1 LIAQRGALTVTQD
14 PPDEPDAAAPTPDQE
29 SAAAPPEETPAP
41 SLADELP
48 APPPQVE
55 LINDADLK
63 WLDEPQLSDEERER
77 RHERKERHKAKV
89 RKQRRNRRWLR
100 IAGVVLATLL
110 VLSGI
115 WFQWTFGGLDRMPSS
130 SGQAG
135 LNTPGTTM
143 LLVGSNPSEPDA
155 GVAGRSWQ
163 AALHRSDLVMLLH
176 LTRNNRAMFVI
187 SIPGKALLPIPGHGE
202 GRLGQAY
209 DTGGEKL
216 YVRTI
221 EEYTGVRLDHVAV
234 MDLNGLREITDEVG
248 GIVVDVP
255 SEACGIPPGLRRLDG
270 QQALEYMA
278 LQPCLP
284 RKDLDRVEREQGV
297 MRALMRGAVDG
308 GKLTN
313 PFRLNKVLRSSAE
326 HLTLEKG
333 FSYPGMLGQL
343 WSMRK
348 LRTTNTT
355 FLTVP
360 VAAKPNAKVAGA
372 DVIRLDPTK
381 DEVLWDALRKD
392 RVAEYLAFNS
402 DAAVLQ

>member
-1 LIAQRGALTVTQD
+1 MTQD
-14 PPDEPDAAAPTPDQE
+14 PPEQPDEAAPTPD
-29 SAAAPPEETPAP
+29 PAP
-41 SLADELP
+41 DADPATSVADELP
-48 APPPQVE
+48 EPPPQVE

-63 WLDEPQLSDEERER
+63 WLDAPQLSDEERDR

-89 RKQRRNRRWLR
+89 RAQRRHRRWLKV
-100 IAGVVLATLL
+100 AGVGFATFL
-110 VLSGI
+110 VLFGF
-115 WFQWTFGGLDRMPSS
+115 WFYWTFGGLSRMPATA
-130 SGQAG
+130 GQAG
-135 LNTPGTTM
+135 LNTPGETI
-143 LLVGSNPSEPDA
+143 LLVGSNPSEPDS
-155 GVAGRSWQ
+155 VATGTGWQ

-176 LTRNNRAMFVI
+176 LTRDNRSMFVI
-187 SIPGKALLPIPGHGE
+187 SIPGTSLLPIPGHGN

-221 EEYTGVRLDHVAV
+221 ESYTGVRLDHVAV

-248 GIVVDVP
+248 GVVVDVP
-255 SEACGIPPGLRRLDG
+255 SEACGVPPGLRRLDG
-270 QQALEYMA
+270 QQALDYMA
-278 LQPCLP
+278 LQQCLP

-313 PFRLNKVLRSSAE
+313 PFRVNKVLRSTAG

-333 FSYPGMLGQL
+333 FGYPGMLGQI

-360 VAAKPNAKVAGA
+360 VAARPNGKVKGE
-372 DVIRLDPTK
+372 DVVNLDPGK
-381 DEVLWDALRKD
+381 DRALWDALRQD
-392 RVAEYLAFNS
+392 RIADYLALSS
-402 DAAVLQ
+402 DADVLE

>member
-1 LIAQRGALTVTQD
+1 VTQQ
-14 PPDEPDAAAPTPDQE
+14 PPDEPDEVEPTPEPQ
-29 SAAAPPEETPAP
+29 PPV
-41 SLADELP
+41 ADELP

-55 LINDADLK
+55 LISDADLK

-89 RKQRRNRRWLR
+89 RRKRKQRRLLK
-100 IAGVVLATLL
+100 IAGVLLATFL
-110 VLSGI
+110 VLSGL
-115 WFQWTFGGLDRMPSS
+115 WFQWTFGSLSRMPATA
-130 SGQAG
+130 GQAG

-155 GVAGRSWQ
+155 AVAGTGWQ
-163 AALHRSDLVMLLH
+163 AALHRSDLVMLVH

-187 SIPGKALLPIPGHGE
+187 SIPGSSLLPIPGHGN

-221 EEYTGVRLDHVAV
+221 EEYTGVRLDHIAV

-270 QQALEYMA
+270 QQALEYMT
-278 LQPCLP
+278 LRPCLP

-297 MRALMRGAVDG
+297 MRALMRGSVDE

-313 PFRLNKVLRSSAE
+313 PFRLNKILRSGARN
-326 HLTLEKG
+326 LTLEHG
-333 FSYPGMLGQL
+333 FSYPGMIGQL

-360 VAAKPNAKVAGA
+360 VAAKPNTKADGEDVVQLDRAK
-372 DVIRLDPTK
+372 DQ
-381 DEVLWDALRKD
+381 VLWDALRKD
-392 RVAEYLAFNS
+392 RLADYLAFNS
-402 DAAVLQ
+402 DADVLE

>member
-1 LIAQRGALTVTQD
+1 VTQD
-14 PPDEPDAAAPTPDQE
+14 PPDQPDDATSTPDPEPGTPEQE
-29 SAAAPPEETPAP
+29 IAPGASA
-41 SLADELP
+41 ADELP
-48 APPPQVE
+48 EPPPQVE
-55 LINDADLK
+55 LISDADLK

-89 RKQRRNRRWLR
+89 RAQRRHRKWLK
-100 IAGVVLATLL
+100 IAGVAFATFL
-110 VLSGI
+110 VLFAF
-115 WFQWTFGGLDRMPSS
+115 WFQWTLGGLNRMPATA
-130 SGQAG
+130 GQAG

-155 GVAGRSWQ
+155 TVAGRSWQ

-187 SIPGKALLPIPGHGE
+187 SIPGRSVLPIPGHGE

-221 EEYTGVRLDHVAV
+221 ESYTGVRLDHIAV

-270 QQALEYMA
+270 QQALDYMA

-284 RKDLDRVEREQGV
+284 RKDVDRVEREQGV

-313 PFRLNKVLRSSAE
+313 PFRLNKILRSTAG

-333 FSYPGMLGQL
+333 FSYPGMLGQV

-360 VAAKPNAKVAGA
+360 VAAKPNGRVGKD
-372 DVIRLDPTK
+372 DVVLLDPAK
-381 DEVLWDALRKD
+381 DQALWDALRKD
-392 RVAEYLAFNS
+392 RIADYLALNA
-402 DAAVLQ
+402 DADVLE

>member
-1 LIAQRGALTVTQD
+1 MTKD
-14 PPDEPDAAAPTPDQE
+14 PPEKPDEAGPTPD
-29 SAAAPPEETPAP
+29 PEEPHP
-41 SLADELP
+41 VADELP
-48 APPPQVE
+48 EPPPRLE
-55 LINDADLK
+55 LINDADLG
-63 WLDEPQLSDEERER
+63 WLDEPQLTDEERER
-77 RHERKERHKAKV
+77 RHERKERRKAKV
-89 RKQRRNRRWLR
+89 RAQRRHRRWLK
-100 IAGVVLATLL
+100 IAGVAFATFL
-110 VLSGI
+110 VLFGF
-115 WFQWTFGGLDRMPSS
+115 WFYWTFGGLSRMPATA
-130 SGQAG
+130 GQAG
-135 LNTPGTTM
+135 LNTPGTTI
-143 LLVGSNPSEPDA
+143 LLVGSNPGEPDA
-155 GVAGRSWQ
+155 VATGTGWQ

-187 SIPGKALLPIPGHGE
+187 SIPGRSLLPIPGHGN

-221 EEYTGVRLDHVAV
+221 EQYTGVRLDRVTV

-255 SEACGIPPGLRRLDG
+255 REACGLPPGLRRVDG
-270 QQALEYMA
+270 QQALDYMA

-284 RKDLDRVEREQGV
+284 RKDLDRVERQQSV

-313 PFRLNKVLRSSAE
+313 PFRLNKILRSTAG
-326 HLTLEKG
+326 HVTLEKG
-333 FSYPGMLGQL
+333 FGYPGMLGQI

-360 VAAKPNAKVAGA
+360 VAAKPNAKVGQD
-372 DVIRLDPTK
+372 DVVLLDQAK
-381 DEVLWDALRKD
+381 DQALWDALRKD
-392 RVAEYLAFNS
+392 RIADYLALSS
-402 DAAVLQ
+402 DADVLE

>member
-1 LIAQRGALTVTQD
+1 VTQD
-14 PPDEPDAAAPTPDQE
+14 PPEQPDEAEA
-29 SAAAPPEETPAP
+29 TPAP
-41 SLADELP
+41 EATAPEPKPSVADELP

-55 LINDADLK
+55 LIGDADLG

-77 RHERKERHKAKV
+77 RHQRKERHKEKV
-89 RKQRRNRRWLR
+89 RKQRRHRRWLK
-100 IAGVVLATLL
+100 IGGVALATLL
-110 VLSGI
+110 VLSVF
-115 WFQWTFGGLDRMPSS
+115 WFEWTFGGLDRMPASA
-130 SGQAG
+130 GQAG

-155 GVAGRSWQ
+155 ATTGVGWQ

-187 SIPGKALLPIPGHGE
+187 SIPGDSLLPIPGHGN

-234 MDLNGLREITDEVG
+234 LDLNGLREITDEVG

-255 SEACGIPPGLRRLDG
+255 REACGLPPGLRRVDG
-270 QQALEYMA
+270 QQALDYMA

-284 RKDLDRVEREQGV
+284 RGDLDRVEREQGV

-313 PFRLNKVLRSSAE
+313 PFRLNKILRSGAG
-326 HLTLEKG
+326 HLTLEDG

-360 VAAKPNAKVAGA
+360 VAAKPNSHVGTDDVILLDPAKDQELWTALRQDRIADYLALSSDA
-372 DVIRLDPTK
+372 DVL
-381 DEVLWDALRKD
+381 E
-392 RVAEYLAFNS
+392 
-402 DAAVLQ
+402 

>member
-1 LIAQRGALTVTQD
+1 VTQD
-14 PPDEPDAAAPTPDQE
+14 PPDEQHEAVPTPD
-29 SAAAPPEETPAP
+29 PVPAP
-41 SLADELP
+41 SVAEELP
-48 APPPQVE
+48 EPPPQVE
-55 LINDADLK
+55 LISDADLK

-77 RHERKERHKAKV
+77 RHERKERHKTRV
-89 RKQRRNRRWLR
+89 RKQRRLRRWLR
-100 IAGVVLATLL
+100 ITGVVVATLL
-110 VLSGI
+110 VLSVF
-115 WFQWTFGGLDRMPSS
+115 WFQWTFGGLDRMPASA
-130 SGQAG
+130 GQAG

-143 LLVGSNPSEPDA
+143 LLVGSNPSEPGA
-155 GVAGRSWQ
+155 AVAGRGWQ

-176 LTRNNRAMFVI
+176 LTRDNRSMFVI
-187 SIPGKALLPIPGHGE
+187 SIPGRSLVPIPGHGK

-216 YVRTI
+216 YVRTV
-221 EEYTGVRLDHVAV
+221 EELTGVRLDHVAV

-255 SEACGIPPGLRRLDG
+255 SEACGIPPGLRRVDG
-270 QQALEYMA
+270 QQALDYMA

-313 PFRLNKVLRSSAE
+313 PFRLNKILRSTAG

-333 FSYPGMLGQL
+333 FGYPGMLGQG

-360 VAAKPNAKVAGA
+360 VAAKPSAKVGQD
-372 DVIRLDPTK
+372 DVVLLDEAK
-381 DEVLWDALRKD
+381 DEALWDALRKD
-392 RVAEYLAFNS
+392 RVADYLALSS
-402 DAAVLQ
+402 DADVLE

>member
-1 LIAQRGALTVTQD
+1 MTQD
-14 PPDEPDAAAPTPDQE
+14 PPEEPDETSPTPDPDAAAAPTG
-29 SAAAPPEETPAP
+29 SV
-41 SLADELP
+41 ADELP
-48 APPPQVE
+48 APPPQVA
-55 LINDADLK
+55 LISDADLK

-77 RHERKERHKAKV
+77 RHQRNERHKAKV
-89 RKQRRNRRWLR
+89 RAQRRHRRWWKVG
-100 IAGVVLATLL
+100 GVAFATFL
-110 VLSGI
+110 VLFGF
-115 WFQWTFGGLDRMPSS
+115 WCYWTFGGLGRMPATA
-130 SGQAG
+130 GQAG

-155 GVAGRSWQ
+155 AASGTSWQ

-176 LTRNNRAMFVI
+176 LTRSNRAMFVI
-187 SIPGKALLPIPGHGE
+187 SIPGRAVLPIPGHGE

-221 EEYTGVRLDHVAV
+221 EEFTGVRLDHVAV
-234 MDLNGLREITDEVG
+234 LDLNGLREITDEVD

-255 SEACGIPPGLRRLDG
+255 SEACGTPPGPRRLDG
-270 QQALEYMA
+270 QAALDYMA

-284 RKDLDRVEREQGV
+284 RQDLDRVERQQGV

-313 PFRLNKVLRSSAE
+313 PFRLNKILRSTAQN
-326 HLTLEKG
+326 LTLEDG
-333 FSYPGMLGQL
+333 FGYPGMLGQV

-360 VAAKPNAKVAGA
+360 VAAEPSAKVGGE
-372 DVIRLDPTK
+372 DVVLLDEAK
-381 DEVLWDALRKD
+381 DRTLWDALRKD
-392 RVAEYLAFNS
+392 RLADYLALNP
-402 DAAVLQ
+402 DADVLE